1 MSVPGRFG
9 DEGVFGQ
16 SPRRVLQ
23 QVDQVVE
30 VLRRLLRVQH
40 REDQLV
46 RLRTVRECRHR
57 RRVRV
62 ERACVDTRELTTHV
76 QNQVVLFR
84 HQLELL
90 LVQNLKGGG
99 QLPDKEGN
107 GEQMRGMVPGLGSV
121 SGCPHSPNL
130 SAEVRRSSSA

>member
-23 QVDQVVE
+23 QADQVVE
-30 VLRRLLRVQH
+30 VLCRLLRVQH

-46 RLRTVRECRHR
+46 RLRAVRECRHR

-62 ERACVDTRELTTHV
+62 ERARVEAHELPTHV

-121 SGCPHSPNL
+121 SGCPHSPVTT
-130 SAEVRRSSSA
+130 SAR

>member
-9 DEGVFGQ
+9 DEGVFGL

-46 RLRTVRECRHR
+46 RLRAVRECRHR

-62 ERACVDTRELTTHV
+62 ERARVDTRELAVHV

-84 HQLELL
+84 HQLEIL

-99 QLPDKEGN
+99 QLPDKSGN
-107 GEQMRGMVPGLGSV
+107 GEQMR
-121 SGCPHSPNL
+121 
-130 SAEVRRSSSA
+130 